1 MTDVALLV
9 AGLIVL
15 IVGGELF
22 VRGAATTAARF
33 GVPPL
38 LIGLTLVGFGTSMP
52 ELVTSVEASM
62 IGSPGIAI
70 GNIVGSNIANVLL
83 ILGLAAAISPIA
95 VGHNALRRDAV
106 LALLA
111 ASAFTAVGFL
121 LPLDRLVGL
130 LFLASLA
137 AYIYFAYRQETEG
150 APAGHSAAFEK
161 GEAKDEL
168 RRPRA
173 TQALQRPTTTRRR
186 VAKLATRLMPFLMT
200 LGGLAAIILG
210 ARLLVDGAIGIA
222 NAAGVSQAVIGLT
235 IVAIGTS
242 LPELVTS
249 VIAAV
254 RGHGDVAFGN
264 VIGSNI
270 YNILGIGGT
279 VAVISPTEIPSEIL
293 RFDCLVMV
301 GVSVLI
307 LILGRTGGRISR
319 AEGAALVAGYAAYLY
334 VVSVP
339 GLS

>member
-1 MTDVALLV
+1 M
-9 AGLIVL
+9 L

-22 VRGAATTAARF
+22 VRGAAKTAERF

-95 VGHNALRRDAV
+95 VGPNALRRDAV

-111 ASAFTAVGFL
+111 ASALTAIGFV
-121 LPLDRLVGL
+121 LPLDRFVGS
-130 LFLASLA
+130 LFLLCLA
-137 AYIYFAYRQETEG
+137 AYLYYAYRQETAG
-150 APAGHSAAFEK
+150 APAGHTAAYEK
-161 GEAKDEL
+161 GEARDEL
-168 RRPRA
+168 RAHRAGTAPRRPMGA
-173 TQALQRPTTTRRR
+173 RRR
-186 VAKLATRLMPFLMT
+186 LAKVAARLMPLIVAV
-200 LGGLAAIILG
+200 GGLVAIVLG

-222 NAAGVSQAVIGLT
+222 SAAGVSQAVIGLT

-264 VIGSNI
+264 VLGSNI

-279 VAVISPTEIPSEIL
+279 VAVIAPTDIPPEIV

-307 LILGRTGGRISR
+307 LILGRTASRISR
-319 AEGAALVAGYAAYLY
+319 GEGAALVAGYAAYLY
-334 VVSVP
+334 AVSP
-339 GLS
+339 TA